1 MKKLILSLVVLFSM
15 SVSAMD
21 VKSDAIDTVAL
32 ESISVDANAIM
43 TAMSDANVNSA
54 VHSMDADTGACTG
67 TYGTVTTTV
76 VWWGETA
83 RVGTYDSST
92 GVTDT
97 WTTTRYAGQSL
108 CGDKP
113 QR

>member
-1 MKKLILSLVVLFSM
+1 MKKVLLGLVILFSM
-15 SVSAMD
+15 SASAMTIG
-21 VKSDAIDTVAL
+21 SDEINTVAL
-32 ESISVDANAIM
+32 DSISVDANAIM

-54 VHSMDADTGACTG
+54 IYSMDYDTGACTG
-67 TYGTVTTTV
+67 THGTVTTTV

-92 GVTDT
+92 GRTDT
-97 WTTTRYAGQSL
+97 WTTTRYAAQSL

-113 QR
+113 QQ